1 VALAAMLAHYDKA
14 GSGDFSWRIGQGI
27 EMGRPSVL
35 HARAEKKAGVV
46 VKSFIGGPSV
56 MVAEGELIT

>member
-1 VALAAMLAHYDKA
+1 M
-14 GSGDFSWRIGQGI
+14 
-27 EMGRPSVL
+27 
-35 HARAEKKAGVV
+35 ARTGEKAGVV